1 MNAGGAPMPRLDAAP
16 MGPAQADPRPRIAL
30 RVGITGHRDISRR
43 YGDNYPAIEA
53 QLAAALATIRSAA
66 EAIAAADRGRGAYRD
81 APPLLRMIS
90 PLAEGADRIAA
101 EIASRLGYRLL
112 APLPFAQAEYENDFD
127 DESKAEF
134 RRLLARAEAEEGVIA
149 LDGGRG
155 TPTGDQSYDAV
166 GRFVTR
172 GADIMIAIWERG
184 RWGGMGGTGDIVAFA
199 LRSGVPVLWIPPD
212 APAGMRLLV
221 ERDALELPAPPT
233 SDALAELKAHA
244 AALLEPPPLAA
255 EGEAPPGGGWHGL
268 AERWRRLP
276 FRAGPPLRQFYD
288 ERPRISKG
296 PMLAFDRFRRL
307 LAFPQRKQHRLAT
320 VSAPSAVRVPLT
332 PAQLEKIAAYERIR
346 DRVGDLALFYS
357 HCHRSTFLA
366 LFGLGAAALCSAGL
380 AIVWGLPFVLLE
392 LASLGAVGWLVAMD
406 RARRWHDRWIDYRIL
421 AELMRQMAYLV
432 LLGRT
437 FPIKRAAILSS
448 HGARTVRRQD
458 WVLWYFSAVVR
469 EVGVPAARFEPDYLR
484 GVRERFVDG
493 LLAEQIEYHLVNGRR
508 AGTIARRLGAV
519 GLLCF
524 AGSVLA
530 ALVKIAIL
538 SVHGTYGVEWLGVL
552 GVTLPA
558 LSAAAFAL
566 RAQAEFEIVAKNSEH
581 LHRRLDESAG
591 RLRRL
596 ALGGPLSSAHLA
608 DGIYGAGAAMI
619 ADVEDWV
626 ALFDV
631 KTAELS

>member
-16 MGPAQADPRPRIAL
+16 SGPAKAEPRPRIAL

-43 YGDNYPAIEA
+43 YGDNHVAVEA
-53 QLAAALATIRSAA
+53 QLTAALRAIRAAA
-66 EAIAAADRGRGAYRD
+66 EEVAAADGGRGAYRD
-81 APPLLRMIS
+81 EPPLLRMIS
-90 PLAEGADRIAA
+90 PLAEGADRLAA

-112 APLPFAQAEYENDFD
+112 APLPFAQAEYEDDFD
-127 DESKAEF
+127 EESKAEF

-166 GRFVTR
+166 GRFVAR
-172 GADIMIAIWERG
+172 GADIMIAVWERG

-221 ERDALELPAPPT
+221 ERDALELPAPPK
-233 SDALAELKAHA
+233 SDALAELKAHV
-244 AALLEPPPLAA
+244 AALLEPPLFAA
-255 EGEAPPGGGWHGL
+255 EGEAPPVGGWHGL
-268 AERWRRLP
+268 VERWRRLP
-276 FRAGPPLRQFYD
+276 FRAGSPLRQFYD
-288 ERPRISKG
+288 ERPRVSKG
-296 PMLAFDRFRRL
+296 LMLAFDRFRRL
-307 LAFPQRKQHRLAT
+307 LAFPQHGQHRPAT
-320 VSAPSAVRVPLT
+320 ASAVRRAQT
-332 PAQLEKIAAYERIR
+332 SAQLEKIAAYERIR
-346 DRVGDLALFYS
+346 DRVGDLALYYS

-380 AIVWGLPFVLLE
+380 AIVWGLPFVLIE
-392 LASLGAVGWLVAMD
+392 LASLGTVGWLVALD
-406 RARRWHDRWIDYRIL
+406 RVRRWHDRWIDYRIL
-421 AELMRQMAYLV
+421 AELMRQMAHLV

-437 FPIKRAAILSS
+437 LPIKRAAILSS

-458 WVLWYFSAVVR
+458 WVLWYFSAMVR
-469 EVGVPAARFEPDYLR
+469 EVGIPAARYEPDYLR

-493 LLAEQIEYHLVNGRR
+493 LLAEQIEYHLVNGRQ

-530 ALVKIAIL
+530 ALVKIAVL
-538 SVHGTYGVEWLGVL
+538 SAHGTHGVELLGILGVA
-552 GVTLPA
+552 LPA
-558 LSAAAFAL
+558 LAAAAFAL

-596 ALGGPLSSAHLA
+596 ALGGPLSSARLT
-608 DGIYGAGAAMI
+608 DGIYGAGALMI

-631 KTAELS
+631 KTAELG

>member
-1 MNAGGAPMPRLDAAP
+1 MNAGGAPMPRRDAAST
-16 MGPAQADPRPRIAL
+16 GPSAADPRPRIAL

-43 YGDNYPAIEA
+43 YRDNYGAIEA
-53 QLAAALATIRSAA
+53 QLAAALVAVRAAA
-66 EAIAAADRGRGAYRD
+66 EEVAAADRGRGAYRNE
-81 APPLLRMIS
+81 PPLLRMIS
-90 PLAEGADRIAA
+90 PLAEGADRLAA
-101 EIASRLGYRLL
+101 DIASRLGYRLL

-127 DESKAEF
+127 EESKAEF
-134 RRLLARAEAEEGVIA
+134 RRFLVRAEAEEGVIT

-172 GADIMIAIWERG
+172 GADVMIAVWERN
-184 RWGGMGGTGDIVAFA
+184 RWGGLGGTGDIVAFA

-212 APAGMRLLV
+212 APAAMRLLV

-233 SDALAELKAHA
+233 SDALAELKAQM
-244 AALLEPPPLAA
+244 AALLEPPLLAA
-255 EGEAPPGGGWHGL
+255 EGVAAPRSGWQGVV
-268 AERWRRLP
+268 ERWRRLP

-288 ERPRISKG
+288 ERSRISKG

-307 LAFPQRKQHRLAT
+307 LAFPQHKQHRPA
-320 VSAPSAVRVPLT
+320 SAPAPSSGRETLM
-332 PAQLEKIAAYERIR
+332 PAQFEKIAAYERIR
-346 DRVGDLALFYS
+346 DRVGDLALYYS

-437 FPIKRAAILSS
+437 LPIKRAAILSS

-469 EVGVPAARFEPDYLR
+469 EVGIPAARYEPHYLSA
-484 GVRERFVDG
+484 VRERFVDG
-493 LLAEQIEYHLVNGRR
+493 LLAEQIEYHLANGRR

-524 AGSVLA
+524 GGSVLA
-530 ALVKIAIL
+530 ALAKIAIL
-538 SVHGTYGVEWLGVL
+538 SAHGAFAVEWLGVL
-552 GVTLPA
+552 GVALPA

-581 LHRRLDESAG
+581 LHRRLDESAD

-596 ALGGPLSSAHLA
+596 ALGGPLSAAHLA